1 MLINAVIYTFP
12 PDKAD
17 EAKRTL
23 VALRD
28 ASRTEPGCL
37 AFDVA
42 QDVDDAN
49 VYFLYEEWRDQT
61 ALDEHY
67 ASDHFQRFGVNGV
80 RTLASNR
87 IGHRCRSLD

>member
-12 PDKAD
+12 PEKAA

-28 ASRTEPGCL
+28 ASRTEAGCL

-49 VYFLYEEWRDQT
+49 VYFLYEEWRDQA

-80 RTLASNR
+80 RTLATNR